1 MMEDG
6 PVVYVE
12 AMPLI
17 GYARSVGPELRVEL
31 VREQGLRIESV
42 LKHGRCLV
50 LIGGDGLPVVDEQ
63 PDGELRDG
71 DAAQTLGGVLLAE
84 TGDSDAAGS
93 DFLVFIPHFT
103 ADRLRPLQPR
113 SFGRA
118 EEQPDT

>member
-1 MMEDG
+1 MESQNG
-6 PVVYVE
+6 E
-12 AMPLI
+12 AV
-17 GYARSVGPELRVEL
+17 AA
-31 VREQGLRIESV
+31 GLLAAEAY
-42 LKHGRCLV
+42 LANCLV

-103 ADRLRPLQPR
+103 PGRLRPLRPGP
-113 SFGRA
+113 FERA
-118 EEQPDT
+118 ERQPES